1 MVVKPI
7 SCVPV
12 SFLDNFIQAPS
23 SVRMLASPLRQ
34 CIVTN
39 RALPSGENFDN
50 HIYSFLNII
59 PTIDFLIRLAAMRV
73 PTSRLPSGSKA
84 PGPQGLL
91 APDGLLH
98 SKYTH
103 RKAGRASY
111 ILCWREAV
119 LKLQKGSFKR
129 ISPHVTYSPRLPD
142 YIAHLLRL
150 RVLQDFELLAERL
163 EYRVKNLKQPKVLS
177 SVILRR
183 LTRAEWGL
191 MRSSGFIPYQNAL
204 AVLIVPP
211 VNKDIVTRSRPEGSM
226 SVAPTEV
233 DNRTKPATRPL
244 SVLMPASQKVE
255 NGLVS
260 QLVSSPVVPLYHGAT
275 AFPNRS
281 QRSALYS
288 VLVRILVSERL
299 MKKRLRG
306 ASASSP
312 SNEGVESSKA
322 SHAFLLC
329 SDENTGMRGDVAG
342 VARALWRLRMFEGEG
357 WQHSC

>member
-1 MVVKPI
+1 
-7 SCVPV
+7 
-12 SFLDNFIQAPS
+12 
-23 SVRMLASPLRQ
+23 MLASPLRK

-39 RALPSGENFDN
+39 RALPSGEF
-50 HIYSFLNII
+50 FLMTVFIHSLT
-59 PTIDFLIRLAAMRV
+59 TIDFLIRLAATRV
-73 PTSRLPSGSKA
+73 PASHTGN
-84 PGPQGLL
+84 GPQGLL
-91 APDGLLH
+91 VPDGLLH

-129 ISPHVTYSPRLPD
+129 LSPHVTYSPRLPD

-150 RVLQDFELLAERL
+150 RVLQEFELLAEML
-163 EYRVKNLKQPKVLS
+163 EYKAKTQKQPPKVYYS

-211 VNKDIVTRSRPEGSM
+211 VNKDVVTRTRPEGSM
-226 SVAPTEV
+226 SVTPTEV
-233 DNRTKPATRPL
+233 DDRVKPASRPL
-244 SVLMPASQKVE
+244 SVLMPASQKME
-255 NGLVS
+255 NELAP
-260 QLVSSPVVPLYHGAT
+260 QAVSSPMIPLYNGTT
-275 AFPNRS
+275 AFPDRS

-288 VLVRILVSERL
+288 ILVRILVSERFV
-299 MKKRLRG
+299 KKRLQDAG
-306 ASASSP
+306 TSP
-312 SNEGVESSKA
+312 PRHEGVESSKA

-329 SDENTGMRGDVAG
+329 SDENTGKRGDVAA

-357 WQHSC
+357 WQQSDS